1 MSFSLYFSL
10 SLYLLVYSFIGL
22 FACLSVGLYVSVNQI
37 KKEHIL
43 IHSVWDAIGLSTRS
57 PKVTSKEDKAN
68 ASMGGRK
75 INRETVKDLND
86 LVSRI
91 GFQPPSGAPSG
102 DFQPDGSISNADK
115 LSGNERKNKD
125 ETFLNEELRGVK
137 MIPVAND
144 DFSLLSKESVDRN
157 HLQRR
162 ESLLA
167 ARTLPLLKDLLFVKD
182 AEPEAVEGDS
192 KVDMEKEKENENGNE
207 NENSV
212 DNVSMNLEDKID
224 YENNFDVEDEDYV
237 EVDETENLS
246 APFLMIRSNIGASYH
261 ELNEN
266 IKKLN
271 TDNIKKV
278 KRIKELED
286 QLK

>member
-1 MSFSLYFSL
+1 MYM
-10 SLYLLVYSFIGL
+10 YD
-22 FACLSVGLYVSVNQI
+22 
-37 KKEHIL
+37 
-43 IHSVWDAIGLSTRS
+43 SVWDAIGLSTRS

-68 ASMGGRK
+68 ANMGGRK

-86 LVSRI
+86 LVTRI
-91 GFQPPSGAPSG
+91 GFQPPSGAPTG
-102 DFQPDGSISNADK
+102 DSQPDGTISDAEK
-115 LSGNERKNKD
+115 TSGAERKSAH

-144 DFSLLSKESVDRN
+144 DFTLLSKESIDRN

-167 ARTLPLLKDLLFVKD
+167 ARTLPLLKDLLFVED
-182 AEPEAVEGDS
+182 VQPEVIADDTKVEIDDVS
-192 KVDMEKEKENENGNE
+192 DIIIDHENENKMENENKIKNEIENEIEIENE
-207 NENSV
+207 NENEDSV
-212 DNVSMNLEDKID
+212 GDISVKMEDRTNS
-224 YENNFDVEDEDYV
+224 ESNAESEDETYV
-237 EVDETENLS
+237 EVDKVEHLS
-246 APFLMIRSNIGASYH
+246 APLLMIKSNIGSSYQ

-266 IKKLN
+266 IKKLD

-278 KRIKELED
+278 KRMKELED

>member
-1 MSFSLYFSL
+1 M
-10 SLYLLVYSFIGL
+10 
-22 FACLSVGLYVSVNQI
+22 
-37 KKEHIL
+37 
-43 IHSVWDAIGLSTRS
+43 WDAIGLSTRS
-57 PKVTSKEDKAN
+57 PKLTSKEDKAN

-102 DFQPDGSISNADK
+102 DFQPDGSISNAYK
-115 LSGNERKNKD
+115 ISGNERKNKD

-182 AEPEAVEGDS
+182 AEAEAVEGDS
-192 KVDMEKEKENENGNE
+192 KVDMENENENENENGNGNE